1 MDKVNVEVNKDELWK
16 FTLDDSGHRK
26 EFSTGAVRDMREGKG
41 RCDLMPLDVIGKW
54 MDNWTLKHINNFIE
68 TGDNEYL
75 FTALQYEI
83 APAEVPKYALELS
96 KHFESGAIKYGE
108 RNWEKGIPLS
118 SYIDSAVRHYLKY
131 LDGQEDENH
140 FIAFVWNVIC
150 TIWTNNNLPEM
161 RDLPYERAD
170 I

>member
-1 MDKVNVEVNKDELWK
+1 MIK
-16 FTLDDSGHRK
+16 DSGVRR
-26 EFSTGAVRDMREGKG
+26 EFPTGATRDIRPGKG

-54 MDNWTLKHINNFIE
+54 IDNQVLKNINDFII
-68 TGDNEYL
+68 TGSNTYL
-75 FTALQYEI
+75 YQALDEEI
-83 APAEVPKYALELS
+83 AQVEIPKYILELS

-140 FIAFVWNVIC
+140 FIAFVWNIIC
-150 TIWTNNNLPEM
+150 AIWTNNNLPEM

>member
-1 MDKVNVEVNKDELWK
+1 MDKVVMEVNPDELWK
-16 FTLDDSGHRK
+16 FQLDNSGYRR
-26 EFSTGAVRDMREGKG
+26 EFPTGAVRDTKEGKG
-41 RCDLMPLDVIGKW
+41 RCDLMPLGVIGAW
-54 MDNWTLKHINNFIE
+54 MDNGTLKYINDFIE

-75 FTALQYEI
+75 WKTLNYEI
-83 APAEVPKYALELS
+83 ASVEIPKYALELS

-140 FIAFVWNVIC
+140 FIAFVWNIIC
-150 TIWTNNNLPEM
+150 AIWTNSNLPEM

-170 I
+170 V

>member
-16 FTLDDSGHRK
+16 FTLDDSGYRR

-41 RCDLMPLDVIGKW
+41 RCDLMPLGVIGEW
-54 MDNWTLKHINNFIE
+54 MDNWTLKHINDFIE
-68 TGDNEYL
+68 TGDNEHL

-83 APAEVPKYALELS
+83 APAELPKYVLELS
-96 KHFESGAIKYGE
+96 KHFEAGAIKYGE

-140 FIAFVWNVIC
+140 FIAFVWNIVC
-150 TIWTNNNLPEM
+150 CIWTNKHLPEM
-161 RDLPYERAD
+161 RDLPYEQET

>member
-1 MDKVNVEVNKDELWK
+1 MIK
-16 FTLDDSGHRK
+16 DSGVRR
-26 EFSTGAVRDMREGKG
+26 EFPTGATRDIRPGKG

-54 MDNWTLKHINNFIE
+54 MDNQVLKNINDFII
-68 TGDNEYL
+68 TGSNTYL
-75 FTALQYEI
+75 YQALDEEI
-83 APAEVPKYALELS
+83 AQVEIPKYILELS

-118 SYIDSAVRHYLKY
+118 SYIDSAVRHYLKH

-140 FIAFVWNVIC
+140 FIAFVWNIIC
-150 TIWTNNNLPEM
+150 AIWTNNNLPEM
-161 RDLPYERAD
+161 RDLPYEQEN

>member
-1 MDKVNVEVNKDELWK
+1 MDKVVMEVDPDELWK
-16 FTLDDSGHRK
+16 FKLDNSGYRR
-26 EFSTGAVRDMREGKG
+26 EFPTGAVRDAKEGKG
-41 RCDLMPLDVIGKW
+41 RCDLMPLDVIGAW
-54 MDNWTLKHINNFIE
+54 MSNWALRYINDFIG
-68 TGDNEYL
+68 TGDNKYL
-75 FTALQYEI
+75 WKALNYEI
-83 APAEVPKYALELS
+83 APAEIPKYALELS

-140 FIAFVWNVIC
+140 FIAFVWNIVC
-150 TIWTNNNLPEM
+150 AIWTNDHLPEM

>member
-1 MDKVNVEVNKDELWK
+1 MIK
-16 FTLDDSGHRK
+16 DSGVRR
-26 EFSTGAVRDMREGKG
+26 EFPTGATRDIRPGKG

-54 MDNWTLKHINNFIE
+54 MDNWALKHINDFII
-68 TGDNEYL
+68 TGSNTYL
-75 FTALQYEI
+75 YQALDEEI
-83 APAEVPKYALELS
+83 AQVEIPKYILELS

-118 SYIDSAVRHYLKY
+118 SYIDSAVRHYLKH

-140 FIAFVWNVIC
+140 FIAFVWNIIC
-150 TIWTNNNLPEM
+150 AIWTNNNLPEM
-161 RDLPYERAD
+161 RDLPYEQEN

>member
-1 MDKVNVEVNKDELWK
+1 MIK
-16 FTLDDSGHRK
+16 DSGVRR
-26 EFSTGAVRDMREGKG
+26 EFPTGATRDIRPGKG

-54 MDNWTLKHINNFIE
+54 MDNQVLKYIYDFMI
-68 TGDNEYL
+68 TGDNNYL
-75 FTALQYEI
+75 FTVLQYEI
-83 APAEVPKYALELS
+83 APIEIPKYALELS

-140 FIAFVWNVIC
+140 FIAFVWNIIC
-150 TIWTNNNLPEM
+150 AIWTNNNLPEM
-161 RDLPYERAD
+161 RDLPYEQEN